1 MEHIQ
6 DLGLDVCAHTEKK
19 LTITSTKLITQ
30 IKLRNKRNEAHHMHL
45 LNFKDWSPQ
54 QIEHIIEKSIEIKK
68 NPKEWRTALK
78 DKSLA
83 MIFQKTSTRTRVS
96 FEVAMTQLGGH
107 AIFLDW
113 RATNFTLA
121 DIGDETKYL
130 SRNVDCIMARLM
142 RHADMRAMAEASQVP
157 TINGCDE
164 KYHPCQAFAD
174 LMTIK
179 EKKGKLKGLK
189 LVYIGVHNNVCNSLI
204 EGCTKTGM
212 KITTVTPIIHEPAHD
227 KELVEEAKK
236 TGFYETT
243 LDVKKA
249 VKDADV
255 VYTDTW
261 VDMELFLNPKFEKEK
276 EKRVKQMMPY
286 QINAQLMKDSNA
298 LIMHDMP
305 MHRGYEITTEMIEAP
320 NSIIFDQ
327 AENRL
332 HSEKAILLKL
342 LNKI

>member
-1 MEHIQ
+1 MSRKE
-6 DLGLDVCAHTEKK
+6 V
-19 LTITSTKLITQ
+19 
-30 IKLRNKRNEAHHMHL
+30 NNMHL
-45 LNFKDWSPQ
+45 LNFKQWTPQ
-54 QIEHIIEKSIEIKK
+54 QIEQIIDRAIEIKAE
-68 NPKEWRTALK
+68 PKKWREALQ

-113 RATNFTLA
+113 RTTNFTLA

-130 SRNVDCIMARLM
+130 SRNVDIIMARLM
-142 RHADMRAMAEASQVP
+142 RHANMKTMAQASSVP

-164 KYHPCQAFAD
+164 KYHPCQALAD

-204 EGCTKTGM
+204 EACTMTGM
-212 KITTVTPIIHEPAHD
+212 KITTLTPIIHEPSLD
-227 KELVEEAKK
+227 KELIDKARK
-236 TGFYETT
+236 TGLYETT
-243 LDVKKA
+243 LDVKETIKN
-249 VKDADV
+249 ADIA
-255 VYTDTW
+255 YTDTW
-261 VDMELFLNPKFEKEK
+261 VDMELFTDPKFKEEK
-276 EKRVKQMMPY
+276 EKRIQQMMPY
-286 QINAQLMKDSNA
+286 QINSTLMKGSDA

-305 MHRGYEITTEMIEAP
+305 IHRGYEISAEIINAP

-332 HSEKAILLKL
+332 HSEKAVLLKL
-342 LNKI
+342 LGKI